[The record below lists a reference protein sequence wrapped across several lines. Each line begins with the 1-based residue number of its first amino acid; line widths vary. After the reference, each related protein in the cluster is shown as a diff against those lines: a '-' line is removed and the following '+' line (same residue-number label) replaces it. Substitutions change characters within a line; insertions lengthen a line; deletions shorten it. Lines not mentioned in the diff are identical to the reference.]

1 MRFLTGS
8 FGVRLGNLRNRDV
21 SIVVALLLAL
31 IFVSNL
37 FHFSQYRINR
47 VFDRTSE
54 GMVVGRLARSAADGI
69 FSQRAELGVN
79 FLEKDP
85 PEQRGDYPDQ
95 IRYFEHPELIKTE
108 GAQWGVYPSQFGLQG
123 IFYALVDSV
132 DPLPRRYRIGFY
144 HFLSALMCA
153 AAFMWV
159 AYKIRERFG
168 FVAATGFVVPVIFE
182 PMFTALATNLYWA
195 VGLWFVPMA
204 IAMDIAGAE
213 SRKRKWWLIAA
224 TGAAVFVKSL
234 CGYEFI
240 TTVIVAAMI
249 GCLLNTRD
257 DEGHPFRNI
266 IDMIWV
272 ALAGVAGFVLAI
284 LVHGAKLGF
293 AIILDRA
300 IDRTTAVGATL
311 QDGLIM
317 GQFASITSVIRLY
330 LGANDYTQIRSFA
343 FVLGL
348 LGIIAVIAFL
358 DRQYSWFLGEDRKRL
373 RALAFAFVASFA
385 APMSWFI
392 LAKAHSF
399 AHPPID
405 FILWHVPTLPVGG
418 AMAALALSQA
428 VDARRAWAASLARS
442 LLTLAIPGLIVVT
455 VALVFVL
462 DRRIDSKGIW
472 VLQAHAH
479 GTPLFTDTDIGV
491 DLHMTD
497 TWFTVQYACDRVSPS
512 DVFLLRATNAG
523 AETNYDFRL
532 VERSVTATASGK
544 CYYAQAKGRSPFTR
558 LDLGL
563 QSGRR
568 VEWTREVKFTVRDAF
583 TTDTLTDAN
592 WEHGLLRSTGKELLL
607 KTDDFLPLS
616 LHAGDVLEFCTSGRR
631 KIASVDFSGPYV
643 RLQLEGAAL
652 TPEDAKGS
660 IKIVRQP

>member
-1 MRFLTGS
+1 VRFSTGY
-8 FGVRLGNLRNRDV
+8 FGERLRNLPNRDV
-21 SIVVALLLAL
+21 SIVVALVLAL
-31 IFVSNL
+31 IFTNNV

-47 VFDRTSE
+47 VFDQTSE
-54 GMVVGRLARSAADGI
+54 GMVVGRLGRSAADGI
-69 FSQRAELGVN
+69 FSQRAELGMN

-85 PEQRGDYPDQ
+85 PEVRGNYPDQ
-95 IRYFEHPELIKTE
+95 IKYFEHPELIKTD
-108 GAQWGVYPSQFGLQG
+108 GAGWAVYPSQFGLQG
-123 IFYALVDSV
+123 IVLALIDSI

-159 AYKIRERFG
+159 AYKIRDRFG
-168 FVAATGFVVPVIFE
+168 FAAATGFVVPVMFE
-182 PMFTALATNLYWA
+182 PMFTALAPNLYWA

-213 SRKRKWWLIAA
+213 SRRRKWWLIAA
-224 TGAAVFVKSL
+224 TGAAVFAKSL

-249 GCLLNTRD
+249 GCLLNTRND
-257 DEGHPFRNI
+257 PFPNI
-266 IDMIWV
+266 IDMVWV
-272 ALAGVAGFVLAI
+272 AASGIIGFALAI

-300 IDRTTAVGATL
+300 IDRTTAVGTTL

-317 GQFASITSVIRLY
+317 GQFASVASVIRLY
-330 LGANDYTQIRSFA
+330 LGANDYTQIRSFGLV
-343 FVLGL
+343 FGL
-348 LGIIAVIAFL
+348 LAAIAVTAFL
-358 DRQYSWFLGEDRKRL
+358 DRQFSWFLGEDHTRL

-405 FILWHVPTLPVGG
+405 FILWYVPTLPVGG
-418 AMAALALSQA
+418 AMAGLAFSQA
-428 VDARRAWAASLARS
+428 VAARKEWSASFARS
-442 LLTLAIPGLIVVT
+442 FLTLAIPAMIVVT
-455 VALVFVL
+455 VALVFAL
-462 DRRIDSKGIW
+462 DGRIDSKGTW

-479 GTPLFTDTDIGV
+479 GTRLFADADIGV

-497 TWFTVQYACDRVSPS
+497 TWFTVEYACDRTSPS
-512 DVFLLRATNAG
+512 DVFLLRTTNAG

-532 VERSVTATASGK
+532 VERSVTATANGK
-544 CYYAQAKGRSPFTR
+544 CYYAQAKSRSPFTR
-558 LDLGL
+558 LEVGF

-568 VEWTREVKFTVRDAF
+568 IEWHREIGFTVRDAF
-583 TTDTLTDAN
+583 TTDALTDAN
-592 WEHGLLRSTGKELLL
+592 WDHGLLRSTGKELLL

-616 LHAGDVLEFCTSGRR
+616 LHVGDVLEFAASGPR
-631 KIASVDFSGPYV
+631 KLASVDFSGPYV
-643 RLQLEGAAL
+643 RLQLEGAPL
-652 TPEDAKGS
+652 TAEDAKAPVG
-660 IKIVRQP
+660 IVRQP

>member
-1 MRFLTGS
+1 
-8 FGVRLGNLRNRDV
+8 
-21 SIVVALLLAL
+21 
-31 IFVSNL
+31 
-37 FHFSQYRINR
+37 
-47 VFDRTSE
+47 
-54 GMVVGRLARSAADGI
+54 
-69 FSQRAELGVN
+69 
-79 FLEKDP
+79 
-85 PEQRGDYPDQ
+85 
-95 IRYFEHPELIKTE
+95 
-108 GAQWGVYPSQFGLQG
+108 
-123 IFYALVDSV
+123 
-132 DPLPRRYRIGFY
+132 
-144 HFLSALMCA
+144 
-153 AAFMWV
+153 
-159 AYKIRERFG
+159 
-168 FVAATGFVVPVIFE
+168 
-182 PMFTALATNLYWA
+182 
-195 VGLWFVPMA
+195 
-204 IAMDIAGAE
+204 
-213 SRKRKWWLIAA
+213 
-224 TGAAVFVKSL
+224 
-234 CGYEFI
+234 
-240 TTVIVAAMI
+240 
-249 GCLLNTRD
+249 
-257 DEGHPFRNI
+257 
-266 IDMIWV
+266 
-272 ALAGVAGFVLAI
+272 VLAI

-616 LHAGDVLEFCTSGRR
+616 LHAGDVLEFSTSGRR

-652 TPEDAKGS
+652 TPEDAKGA
-660 IKIVRQP
+660 IKIARQP